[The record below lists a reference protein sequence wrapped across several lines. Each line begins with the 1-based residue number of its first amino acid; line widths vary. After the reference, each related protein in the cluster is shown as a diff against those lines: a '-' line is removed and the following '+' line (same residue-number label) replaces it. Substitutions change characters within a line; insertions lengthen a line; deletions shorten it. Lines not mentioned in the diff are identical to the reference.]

1 VQFYIVAYHVCR
13 TNCIFGSTIDRF
25 LINVELELSSTF
37 TERRT
42 YVGELGI
49 AQFDLSFRVACLENY
64 YGPQCNVFC
73 SGVAGQSTCD
83 SEGNLV
89 CVDSSLT
96 PESSCTEC
104 RVEGGDPDNNCIRPT
119 GTFIRIIVHV

>member
-1 VQFYIVAYHVCR
+1 M
-13 TNCIFGSTIDRF
+13 ID
-25 LINVELELSSTF
+25 LELNRSPDF
-37 TERRT
+37 TERRR
-42 YVGELGI
+42 YFGRMNI
-49 AQFDLSFRVACLENY
+49 AQFDLSFRVDGECAENY

-73 SGVAGQSTCD
+73 SGVAGRSTCD

-104 RVEGGDPDNNCIRPT
+104 RVEGGDPDNNLSLIH
-119 GTFIRIIVHV
+119 I